1 MVDIYF
7 AKNNNKKVNIK
18 LFPHIKFFMEINIK
32 NKQFWK
38 AKDVAKI
45 KLIATIWKEKHMA
58 TYCS

>member
-7 AKNNNKKVNIK
+7 AKIIIKKINIK